1 MFLSLQSLFSTQMTA
16 SPFCTLRDCLMV
28 HVEREGEHRCW
39 PHPSCSVTLC
49 HHWWHIIVDTWLQ
62 GLFKCQECP
71 KPWIHIL
78 MWSSL
83 HSAPLPFVQELSL
96 HLFPLFPFL
105 FSSYSLSLSFS
116 CFTNTQMPSLT
127 IIHTYRHTPTPS
139 LNWNSLSH
147 PSVPVLL
154 QVSAE
159 MHLSWQIYRQPLLS
173 SHSYWLLSVSSF
185 ILTCSPVFLPSHA
198 FTT

>member
-1 MFLSLQSLFSTQMTA
+1 MSLQSLFSTQMTA
-16 SPFCTLRDCLMV
+16 SPFFTLWDCLMV

-78 MWSSL
+78 MRSSL
-83 HSAPLPFVQELSL
+83 LSVPLPFVQQLPL
-96 HLFPLFPFL
+96 HLFPLFLYPF
-105 FSSYSLSLSFS
+105 SIRLSFIHLFHRQVHI
-116 CFTNTQMPSLT
+116 CNHTWTVTHILT
-127 IIHTYRHTPTPS
+127 LTLR
-139 LNWNSLSH
+139 WNSLSVSSA
-147 PSVPVLL
+147 PVPL

-159 MHLSWQIYRQPLLS
+159 VHLSWRVFWQIYRHLLS
-173 SHSYWLLSVSSF
+173 CPFLSQLLALIGVLF
-185 ILTCSPVFLPSHA
+185 HPYM
-198 FTT
+198 